1 MDGIKVIIA
10 RCPMCGV
17 TFPHR
22 AKTRAASVNKCCGA
36 KCSANMRVGKK
47 AICAPDEIEAKTV
60 SFQELKAL
68 EADVETQ
75 REAMRKA
82 GIEAKERA
90 AIQRVQQVRSNMYQE
105 RNCAHCGVRFML
117 LKSKIKQGVGK
128 YCASTCYHAATHER
142 VMATRVEKTC
152 KKCAKVFYVS
162 LKESEA
168 GRGKYCSRDC
178 QRVNVMKPARNIEYV
193 PRPEADPETTLDG
206 KLSFTTLPELEQAIA
221 QLIARGY
228 SFRTPGRA
236 FDVIAPQSDFYGL
249 QWGKDKQ
256 KDAFVFFYTTRKNT
270 FNCYAAPR

>member
-1 MDGIKVIIA
+1 
-10 RCPMCGV
+10 
-17 TFPHR
+17 
-22 AKTRAASVNKCCGA
+22 
-36 KCSANMRVGKK
+36 MRVGKK
-47 AICAPDEIEAKTV
+47 PICAPDEIEAKTV
-60 SFQELKAL
+60 SLAELKAL
-68 EADVETQ
+68 EADVHAQ

-82 GIEAKERA
+82 GIEAKERTA
-90 AIQRVQQVRSNMYQE
+90 EQVKQLRPNMLEE
-105 RNCAHCGVRFML
+105 RTCAHCGTKFML
-117 LKSKIKQGVGK
+117 LKSKVKQGNGK
-128 YCASTCYHAATHER
+128 YCNSACYHAATHER
-142 VMATRVEKTC
+142 VMATRVEKCC
-152 KKCAKVFYVS
+152 KKCGKIFYVS

-193 PRPEADPETTLDG
+193 PRPEADPATMLDG

>member
-1 MDGIKVIIA
+1 MDGIRIILA

-17 TFPHR
+17 VFPHR
-22 AKTRAASVNKCCGA
+22 AKTRANSVNKCCGA

-47 AICAPDEIEAKTV
+47 PICAPDEIEAKTV
-60 SFQELKAL
+60 SLAELKTL

-90 AIQRVQQVRSNMYQE
+90 AIERVGHVRPNMYEE
-105 RNCAHCGVRFML
+105 RNCAHCGTKFML
-117 LKSKIKQGVGK
+117 LKSKVKQGNGK
-128 YCASTCYHAATHER
+128 YCNSACYHASTHER
-142 VMATRVEKTC
+142 VLATRVEKTC
-152 KKCAKVFYVS
+152 KKCGKVFYVS

-193 PRPEADPETTLDG
+193 PRPEADPATMLDG
-206 KLSFTTLPELEQAIA
+206 KLSFTTQSDFEYAIA
-221 QLIARGY
+221 QLMARGY

-249 QWGKDKQ
+249 QWGKDEQ
-256 KDAFVFFYTTRKNT
+256 KGAFVFFYTTKPNT
-270 FNCYAAPR
+270 FKCYASR

>member
-1 MDGIKVIIA
+1 MDGIKIILA
-10 RCPMCGV
+10 LCPMCGV
-17 TFPHR
+17 IFPHR

-47 AICAPDEIEAKTV
+47 PICAADEIEAKTV
-60 SFQELKAL
+60 SLAELKAL
-68 EADVETQ
+68 EADMQVQ

-90 AIQRVQQVRSNMYQE
+90 AEQVQQVRPKLFEE
-105 RNCAHCGVRFML
+105 RTCANCAAKFMFD
-117 LKSKIKQGVGK
+117 KYAGKEGK
-128 YCASTCYHAATHER
+128 YCNITCYRAAAHER
-142 VMATRVEKTC
+142 MLATRVEKSC

-193 PRPEADPETTLDG
+193 PRPEADPTTTLDG
-206 KLSFTTLPELEQAIA
+206 KLSFTTLPELEQAIG
-221 QLIARGY
+221 QLMARGY
-228 SFRTPGRA
+228 SFKTPGRA

-249 QWGKDKQ
+249 QWGKDEQ
-256 KDAFVFFYTTRKNT
+256 KDAFVFFYTTRENT
-270 FNCYAAPR
+270 FKCYASR